1 MMEKKQRAC
10 RRQIWQKRQE
20 DLLKDFKKIIEV
32 IVKRHEEF
40 MLEGVPQAL
49 EQMSLEEFQKLTERI
64 KIKKKDMRD
73 LVLDRSPR
81 ECSDTWVLLE
91 ISKDLTRQMT
101 LKDYRRIAIEVAI
114 LRKKY
119 HSYVSVI
126 ETMRDDILASYKE
139 KGEVS
144 PATLPLLL
152 STGLLDGTTDWHNNS
167 DYIYAL
173 NFNRTS

>member
-1 MMEKKQRAC
+1 MVEKQRAY
-10 RRQIWQKRQE
+10 RKLIWQERQK

-126 ETMRDDILASYKE
+126 ETMKDEILASYKE

-144 PATLPLLL
+144 PASLPLLL
-152 STGLLDGTTDWHNNS
+152 STGLLDGTTDWYNNS

-173 NFNRTS
+173 DFNRTS

>member
-1 MMEKKQRAC
+1 MDDKQRAC
-10 RRQIWQKRQE
+10 RKLIWQARKK

-32 IVKRHEEF
+32 IAKRSEEF
-40 MLEGVPQAL
+40 MLEGVPWAL
-49 EQMSLEEFQKLTERI
+49 ERMGLEDFKKLTDRL

-73 LVLDRSPR
+73 LVLDRHPR
-81 ECSDTWVLLE
+81 ACSDSDVLLE

-101 LKDYRRIAIEVAI
+101 LQDYRRIAIEVAI

-152 STGLLDGTTDWHNNS
+152 STGLLDGTTDWYNNS

-173 NFNRTS
+173 DFNRTT